1 MQKSLHFR
9 KADMIAIALVLVL
22 AVLIFLCFLP
32 GKDAP
37 AAAVQVYQDGKL
49 IRTLPLDQPTELV
62 ISGPYTNTITIR
74 DGKVA
79 ITCSDCPGEDCVESG
94 WIHSS
99 GRSIVC
105 LPNALELRVVAQSGD
120 VDFVVG

>member
-1 MQKSLHFR
+1 MQKSLQFR
-9 KADMIAIALVLVL
+9 KADIFAIALVLAL
-22 AVLIFLCFLP
+22 AVLTFLCFLP
-32 GKDAP
+32 GKDD
-37 AAAVQVYQDGKL
+37 AAAVQVYQNGTL
-49 IRTLPLDQPTELV
+49 VQTLPLDQDTEL
-62 ISGPYTNTITIR
+62 IITGQYTNTITVQ

-79 ITCSDCPGEDCVESG
+79 ITCSDCPGEDCVNSG
-94 WIHSS
+94 WLHSS